1 MKNDFLFLS
10 RRSLLLR
17 LKRAS
22 TETTTTPLLPPYIVS
37 LKTEGDKKS
46 SRTPKKSAKTD
57 CTPLEAKLAP
67 LLNEREMRARSSK
80 RTFGERRAR
89 AHRSLLQVPH
99 FMRAYA
105 CRASPFL
112 GLLLPLDDV
121 HEERRG
127 EAFSVSR
134 FPKGGSTNY
143 SHRPRFFVLTIT
155 SGVRVCSRRKKSDL
169 DLLLLFR
176 VRDKPRDQKE
186 VWMYVCVRIKS
197 QQRIYV
203 TWVF

>member
-89 AHRSLLQVPH
+89 AHRLLLQVPH
-99 FMRAYA
+99 FMCAYA
-105 CRASPFL
+105 CRVSPFL
-112 GLLLPLDDV
+112 GLLLPRRRRTRG
-121 HEERRG
+121 EERRSFFRLS
-127 EAFSVSR
+127 FSQGWWFDKL
-134 FPKGGSTNY
+134 FP
-143 SHRPRFFVLTIT
+143 PPEI
-155 SGVRVCSRRKKSDL
+155 
-169 DLLLLFR
+169 FR
-176 VRDKPRDQKE
+176 
-186 VWMYVCVRIKS
+186 S
-197 QQRIYV
+197 
-203 TWVF
+203 